1 MLGAIGTSTLASSAG
16 VGKSAAGLEE
26 RLAQYEIQL
35 SDWENCPS
43 CTTPEGKAKIAELS
57 SKVNEIKQ
65 RIAVTDANKEKL
77 RATAPDLPASANGV
91 EYRGDSAANIINSV
105 AEATSS
111 RTVQQT
117 GIIGGRLDVF
127 A

>member
-1 MLGAIGTSTLASSAG
+1 MLGAIGTTTLASSTG
-16 VGKSAAGLEE
+16 VGKSAAGLEA

-43 CTTPEGKAKIAELS
+43 CKTPEGKAKIAELS
-57 SKVNEIKQ
+57 SKVDEIKQ
-65 RIAVTDANKEKL
+65 RLAVTDASKEKL
-77 RATAPDLPASANGV
+77 RPNTPDWAASDNGG
-91 EYRGDSAANIINSV
+91 ERRGNAAANIINS
-105 AEATSS
+105 ATDATSS
-111 RTVQQT
+111 RTVRQT